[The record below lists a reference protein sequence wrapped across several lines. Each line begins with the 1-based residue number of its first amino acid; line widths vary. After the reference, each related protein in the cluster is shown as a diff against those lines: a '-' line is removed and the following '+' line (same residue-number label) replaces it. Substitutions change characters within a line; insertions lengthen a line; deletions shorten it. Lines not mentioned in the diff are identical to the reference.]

1 VVSCEEVGR
10 VLVGNM
16 AAIAL
21 PLEAVA
27 GVLDSKH
34 RRRRAGMLGRT
45 LDAEVFVRVVA
56 VFGGSH
62 GAG

>member
-1 VVSCEEVGR
+1 
-10 VLVGNM
+10 M